1 MKQWIFFDLGSTLI
15 DERETYHLFREHCL
29 KVLCEAGHTLSLEEF
44 EAKMIAFAKENKDP
58 VKETWTFFAPS
69 ALSRPKWDHTT
80 DILFQDV
87 ATVLG
92 ELSKSY
98 HLGIIANQ
106 QENLAERLERFE
118 LGSYFGVV
126 VGSADVGF
134 SKPDLAIF
142 EYALEKAGISPQ
154 EAIYVGDRI
163 DNDMI
168 PAKKLGMT
176 TIWIRQGLGKH
187 NQEYPAF
194 PCDYMVEKVS
204 DLLRIL

>member
-15 DERETYHLFREHCL
+15 DERETYHLFLEHCL
-29 KVLCEAGHTLSLEEF
+29 EVLCEAGHTLSLEEF

-98 HLGIIANQ
+98 RLGIIANQ

-134 SKPDLAIF
+134 RGVYSGSCGRYWP
-142 EYALEKAGISPQ
+142 
-154 EAIYVGDRI
+154 
-163 DNDMI
+163 
-168 PAKKLGMT
+168 
-176 TIWIRQGLGKH
+176 IRQ
-187 NQEYPAF
+187 N
-194 PCDYMVEKVS
+194 MVVS
-204 DLLRIL
+204 YLLPPRCALRVLS